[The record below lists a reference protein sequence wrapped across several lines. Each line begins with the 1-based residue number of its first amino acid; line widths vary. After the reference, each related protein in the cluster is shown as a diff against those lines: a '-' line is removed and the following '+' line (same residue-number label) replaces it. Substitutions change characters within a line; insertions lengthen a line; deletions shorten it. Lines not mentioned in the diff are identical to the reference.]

1 MGVVVDLRLGAVA
14 ATKAAL
20 VKFIVFVIDDATN
33 SGDAS
38 EMVAIDAF
46 NDSLREN
53 GHWVFACGIGAPNTA
68 SMLDGRGE
76 SPDIERASLI
86 VDDTFY
92 TGFWIIEATDRTE
105 AERLALAGS
114 RACNRRVELRPLL

>member
-1 MGVVVDLRLGAVA
+1 VVDVRLGTVS

-33 SGDAS
+33 SGNAS
-38 EMVAIDAF
+38 EMAAIDAF

-53 GHWVFACGIGAPNTA
+53 GHWIFACGIGAPNTA

-76 SPDIERASLI
+76 SSNIKRASL
-86 VDDTFY
+86 VLNDTFY
-92 TGFWIIEATDRTE
+92 TGFWIIDATDRTE